1 MPQTGFVKI
10 LDIKT
15 GDSLPCLISSYN
27 KLMDNWSDIFAPLI
41 GRILM
46 GGFFLWNGIEAA
58 LNFANTTGTLASAG
72 SPSPVVLAIV
82 TIAIEVGCGILLVV
96 GLWSRVAAL
105 ILVVFVIG
113 TAFLQTGPQS
123 AVAQALYLQDMAIVG
138 GLLYVSAYGAGVWST
153 SWKYK
158 R

>member
-1 MPQTGFVKI
+1 
-10 LDIKT
+10 
-15 GDSLPCLISSYN
+15 
-27 KLMDNWSDIFAPLI
+27 MDNWSDIFAPLI

-46 GGFFLWNGIEAA
+46 GGFFLWNGIEAT
-58 LNFANTTGTLASAG
+58 LNFPNTVATFATIG
-72 SPSPVVLAIV
+72 SPSPIALTLLAIG
-82 TIAIEVGCGILLVV
+82 IEVGCGILLVV

-113 TAFLQTGPQS
+113 SAFLQTGPQS
-123 AVAQALYLQDMAIVG
+123 AFTQALYLQDMAIVG

>member
-1 MPQTGFVKI
+1 
-10 LDIKT
+10 
-15 GDSLPCLISSYN
+15 
-27 KLMDNWSDIFAPLI
+27 MDNWSDIFAPLV

-46 GGFFLWNGIEAA
+46 GGFFLWNGIEAT
-58 LNFANTTGTLASAG
+58 LNFPNTVVTFASIG
-72 SPSPVVLAIV
+72 SPSPVALAL
-82 TIAIEVGCGILLVV
+82 IAIIAEVICGILLVV

-105 ILVVFVIG
+105 ILVACVVG
-113 TAFLQTGPQS
+113 TAFLQTGAQS
-123 AVAQALYLQDMAIVG
+123 PLAQALFLQDMAIIG